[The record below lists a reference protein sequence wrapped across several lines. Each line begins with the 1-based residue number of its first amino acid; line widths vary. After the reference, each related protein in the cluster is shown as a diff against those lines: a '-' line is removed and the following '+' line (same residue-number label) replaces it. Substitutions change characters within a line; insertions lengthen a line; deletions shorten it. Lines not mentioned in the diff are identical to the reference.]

1 MCCNIPLGLFLTT
14 GRLRHPHTMPLDRS
28 KSLVDQLQVRAG
40 VASAKLGL
48 ICSCGLAL
56 IVMTAPALSS
66 GARSRG
72 TGRGLR
78 WRRAT
83 GAERSRRC
91 WAGAAP
97 PGLVTHIDGQV
108 DGVTPTVQG
117 CVIVSRSLS
126 PNPRSLKRLN
136 VLRSHLLQAAANRC
150 GYAPAV
156 AVTRQGVRCGVI

>member
-1 MCCNIPLGLFLTT
+1 
-14 GRLRHPHTMPLDRS
+14 MPLDRS

-48 ICSCGLAL
+48 ICSCGGLAL
-56 IVMTAPALSS
+56 IVMTAPALST

-78 WRRAT
+78 RRRAT

-97 PGLVTHIDGQV
+97 PGLVTLIDGQV
-108 DGVTPTVQG
+108 DGVAPTVQG
-117 CVIVSRSLS
+117 CVIVPKSLS
-126 PNPRSLKRLN
+126 SNLRSLKRLN

-150 GYAPAV
+150 GYATAV